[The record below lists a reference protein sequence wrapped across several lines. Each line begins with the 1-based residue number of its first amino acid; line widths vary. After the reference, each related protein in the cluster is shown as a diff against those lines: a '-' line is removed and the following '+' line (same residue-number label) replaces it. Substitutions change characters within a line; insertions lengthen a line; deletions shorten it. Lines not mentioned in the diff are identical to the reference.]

1 MDKLKRL
8 LHFSGLFFRQVRGY
22 RSLLV
27 IEALCI
33 ALLPVIPSF
42 LPKLL
47 IDEFTGARRLS
58 FFLVVGIGLLLLGAL
73 VRWGKTAVAKRLEFL
88 NEQAATE
95 AALMLSR
102 KAARLPYE
110 LTESKD
116 VLTLNEEAKNGINQ
130 IFNFS
135 AYAAQFLGSIGTLI
149 SSLIILIGCIG
160 AWILIPIAFL
170 ALTAIPTNRMKPA
183 RREYLM
189 NNASENRGF
198 GYWVQLCFD
207 FSTGKDIRLNQAS
220 ATIVGKGRKFL
231 DRILAINQ
239 QFFSFEGAMNGVIA
253 VFSQLSVWASWLL
266 AALRALAGVITLGD
280 VTLAA
285 TASSNIANTLN
296 QIMASSLRLDEA
308 LYQLGRMEAFLEL
321 PESESSGAEALS
333 VSEPGRNG
341 RGAMPSG
348 AAGGAQS
355 RELPEGPH
363 AIVFEDVS
371 FTYPNARNPVLEH
384 FSLVIEPDEQIS
396 LVGVNGSGKTTLVKL
411 LCRFYKPSAGRILYG
426 GEDIWSIPN
435 DHYLQNLAV
444 VFQDFAT
451 FAYSLRSNVS
461 ASPDPDPAIDA
472 RVEAILAQAGL
483 GEKLKTLDQGIYTAC
498 QRILDEEGSGFSG
511 GEQQKIAIA
520 RALYKSSPVV
530 ILDEPTSALDAR
542 AEQETFEQ
550 MHRLADGKTAIYIS
564 HRLSSTRFT
573 RRVIV
578 LNKGRIVEEGSHNDL
593 VEKDGLY
600 AEMWRKQAKYYQ

>member
-1 MDKLKRL
+1 MSNRRGKIVDKLKRIF
-8 LHFSGLFFRQVRGY
+8 HFSGLFFRQVRGY
-22 RSLLV
+22 RSILV
-27 IEALCI
+27 IEAVCI

-47 IDEFTGARRLS
+47 IDEFTGQRRLS
-58 FFLVVGIGLLLLGAL
+58 FFLGVGIGLLVLSAL
-73 VRWGKTAVAKRLEFL
+73 IRWGKSAAAKRLEFL
-88 NEQAATE
+88 NEQASTE
-95 AALMLSR
+95 AALMLSK

-110 LTESKD
+110 LTERKEI
-116 VLTLNEEAKNGINQ
+116 LTLNEEAKNGIWQ
-130 IFNFS
+130 VFNFS
-135 AYAAQFLGSIGTLI
+135 SYAAQFLGSIGTLL
-149 SSLIILIGCIG
+149 SSLVILVGCIG
-160 AWILIPIAFL
+160 AWILIPIAL
-170 ALTAIPTNRMKPA
+170 LVLTALPTNKMKPA

-198 GYWVQLCFD
+198 SYWVQLCFD

-220 ATIVGKGRKFL
+220 ATIIGKGRKFL

-239 QFFSFEGAMNGVIA
+239 RFYSYEGAMNGIIA
-253 VFSQLSVWASWLL
+253 VLSQLSVWSSWLV
-266 AALRALAGVITLGD
+266 AALRALAGAITLGD

-308 LYQLGRMEAFLEL
+308 LYQLGRMETFLQL
-321 PESESSGAEALS
+321 PESDSNG
-333 VSEPGRNG
+333 GNG
-341 RGAMPSG
+341 RGEAH
-348 AAGGAQS
+348 AGLASAQVIS
-355 RELPEGPH
+355 RPLPVKPH

-384 FSLVIEPDEQIS
+384 FSLVIEPDEQVS

-426 GEDIWSIPN
+426 DEDIWSLSN
-435 DHYLQNLAV
+435 DGYLQNLAV

-483 GEKLKTLDQGIYTAC
+483 GEKLKTLDKGIETAC

-520 RALYKSSPVV
+520 RALYKGSPVV
-530 ILDEPTSALDAR
+530 ILDEPTSALDAK

-593 VEKDGLY
+593 VRKDGLY

>member
-1 MDKLKRL
+1 MDKLKRI
-8 LHFSGLFFRQVRGY
+8 LHFSQLFFRQVRGY
-22 RSLLV
+22 RSMLLV
-27 IEALCI
+27 EVVCI
-33 ALLPVIPSF
+33 TLLPIIPSF

-47 IDEFTGARRLS
+47 IDEFTGQRRLS
-58 FFLVVGIGLLLLGAL
+58 YFLSVGIGLLLLSAL
-73 VRWGKTAVAKRLEFL
+73 IRWGKSAAAKRLEFL
-88 NEQAATE
+88 NEQASTE

-110 LTESKD
+110 LTESKE
-116 VLTLNEEAKNGINQ
+116 VLTLNEEAKNGIWQ

-135 AYAAQFLGSIGTLI
+135 SVAAQFLGSIGTLL
-149 SSLIILIGCIG
+149 SSLIILVGCIG
-160 AWILIPIAFL
+160 AWILIPIALL

-183 RREYLM
+183 RREYLK

-198 GYWVQLCFD
+198 GYWVNLCFD
-207 FSTGKDIRLNQAS
+207 FSTGKDIRLNQAGE
-220 ATIVGKGRKFL
+220 TVIGKGRKFL

-239 QFFSFEGAMNGVIA
+239 RFYSYEGAMNGLIA

-266 AALRALAGVITLGD
+266 AALRALAGAITLGD

-285 TASSNIANTLN
+285 TASSNIASTLN

-308 LYQLGRMEAFLEL
+308 LYQLGRMETFLDL
-321 PESESSGAEALS
+321 PESGAFDDGSLPADGDRPTGKLIDLPAA
-333 VSEPGRNG
+333 PG
-341 RGAMPSG
+341 
-348 AAGGAQS
+348 
-355 RELPEGPH
+355 

-371 FTYPNARNPVLEH
+371 FTYPNAKNPVLEH
-384 FSLVIEPDEQIS
+384 FSLVIDPNEQVS
-396 LVGVNGSGKTTLVKL
+396 LVGINGSGKTTLVKL
-411 LCRFYKPSAGRILYG
+411 LCRFYRPSSGRILYG
-426 GEDIWSIPN
+426 GEDIWNIPN
-435 DHYLQNLAV
+435 DRYLRNLAV

-451 FAYSLRSNVS
+451 FAYSLRANIS
-461 ASPDPDPAIDA
+461 ASADPDPAIDA
-472 RVEAILAQAGL
+472 RVESMLEQAGL
-483 GEKLKTLDQGIYTAC
+483 GEKLKKLDKGIHTAC

-520 RALYKSSPVV
+520 RALYKASPVV

-550 MHRLADGKTAIYIS
+550 MHRLANGKTAIYIS

-573 RRVIV
+573 GRVIV
-578 LNKGRIVEEGSHNDL
+578 LNQGRIVEEGSHSDL
-593 VEKDGLY
+593 VQKDGLY